1 MVRKDDVVVV
11 TMTMTKNP
19 KVAEHIL
26 ATFRNLKK
34 QGYNNIIAVDD
45 NSLPEMRRKAE
56 ELGVKFV
63 KEIGHGVTGGMLQAM
78 KEGYKT
84 GKPIIAYTEPDKMN
98 FPANL
103 DKLVKPIQENKA
115 DLTIAK
121 RRKADF
127 KQLTIPQRLAE
138 IGDNLMQAIAIE
150 KHTDAASGPRVMRR
164 ELASEFLE
172 YGNYVNM
179 KRRGFPR
186 VFSGLSKEQ
195 KEMMRKEWGAQFYG
209 LTKLGRHG
217 HRIVDV
223 PVNMPYPSQEEEK
236 LRRGKGLGWNKELEA
251 PRYRLRQLRQAGD
264 GIFLGI
270 KNDKYE
276 KKRMKQMRRR

>member
-1 MVRKDDVVVV
+1 MVV

-26 ATFRNLKK
+26 TTFRNLKK
-34 QGYNNIIAVDD
+34 HGYNNIIAVDD

-78 KEGYKT
+78 KEGHKT
-84 GKPIIAYTEPDKMN
+84 GKPIIAYTEPDKIN

-115 DLTIAK
+115 DVTIAR
-121 RRKADF
+121 RRKTDF
-127 KQLTIPQRLAE
+127 KQLTVPQRMAE
-138 IGDNLMQAIAIE
+138 IGDNLMQAIATG
-150 KHTDAASGPRVMRR
+150 KYTDAASGPRVMKR
-164 ELASEFLE
+164 ELVSEFLE

-179 KRRGFPR
+179 RRRGFPR
-186 VFSGLSKEQ
+186 VFGGLSKEQ
-195 KEMMRKEWGAQFYG
+195 KEKMRKEWGAQSYG
-209 LTKLGRHG
+209 RTKLGRRG
-217 HRIVDV
+217 YRIVDV
-223 PVNMPYPSQEEEK
+223 PVKMPYPSQEEEK
-236 LRRGKGLGWNKELEA
+236 LRRSKGLGWNKELEA
-251 PRYRLRQLRQAGD
+251 PRYRLKQFRQIGD
-264 GIFLGI
+264 GVFLGV